1 MSSTSIDF
9 PPFRLD
15 LRAEQLTRDGTP
27 VALRPKTYAV
37 LRYLAERPGALVTKR
52 ELLDAVWGGAAVSED
67 VVRLS
72 AGEVR
77 AALGDDRTAPRFLET
92 VSGRGY
98 RFIARTGDDGARA
111 FARMG
116 DDGART
122 FARMVEPASDD
133 AFEGDGVV
141 VGRVRERSEIA
152 EWLRAAQSGRRQIGF
167 VTGEAGIGK
176 TTLVD
181 IALRDLTFH
190 RLRWPRRD
198 ETAGRSHPTRGSGAR
213 LAVARGQ
220 CIEQYGAGEPY
231 LPVSTALAALCRGRD
246 GPRVEAILRDHAP
259 AWLLRTM
266 GAVAPGQVERTDS
279 APPSHEHTLQR
290 LAASLDALAATAPL
304 VLVLE
309 DMQWGDASTVDLL
322 SVIAQRREPARLLVI
337 CTLRPAEAIARGH
350 PITTVKR
357 ELVRKRLGREI
368 LLGGLSAVEVESYLA
383 ARFPAARLPDELL
396 PLLVDRSEGIP
407 FFLVAL
413 VDHLIDEQMLVDGED
428 GWQLR
433 GGAAALRTAIPD
445 GLRAVIEPRLERLTA
460 NQLRVLEAASVA
472 GPEFPAHAVAA
483 AAPAGSDL
491 GDIELVEEVCHLL
504 ARRQDI
510 LRVAGDSTWPDGT
523 TSARYA
529 FRHVFYQQVI
539 YQRLAPSTRRRLHQT
554 IGERL
559 EAAHGDTAEQIAGEL
574 AAHFERSGDIE
585 RAVKYHAEAAAQAR
599 SHFAY
604 QEARLHLEAARAL
617 LRTRPESAERWR
629 QEMPLLDA
637 LGGTLFVLHGYGSD
651 DAVQVFLRLRELAE
665 RLDAAPMRWR
675 AMDGLILARTVRAEL
690 TAAHALAQERLALAE
705 QHGDVATAAKTR
717 LTIGLI
723 LFHFGDAEA
732 ARRHAAAVHTLV
744 VQDSPALPPA
754 IGISSCTLLA
764 TTSAHL
770 GRVNEARAMNSEALR
785 RATEMGVP
793 YFRAYATHLAA
804 QTCALLRDVHAART
818 LAEETATLAAEY
830 GLTVFGLSSTVVR
843 TWCDIRDGG
852 DPGGLAVMRAA
863 ASEYAASGQGA
874 TFFSTLLAD
883 AMIAC
888 GQVGSAS
895 ELVDDALAVGART
908 EQWWYEHELHRLRGD
923 CALANA
929 SRRSRVEAARHFE
942 RAVAI
947 AAARG
952 ARLFELRAATSLCR
966 VQKSARERLAR
977 LVGCF
982 DADDDCADLRAAH
995 ALLGGNG
1002 TSTRTRT

>member
-1 MSSTSIDF
+1 MAICLSQGDGARNRSSRVSLPPIDF

-15 LRAEQLTRDGTP
+15 LRAEQLTRDGAP
-27 VALRPKTYAV
+27 IPLRPKTYAV
-37 LRYLAERPGALVTKR
+37 LRYLAEHPGALVTKR

-77 AALGDDRTAPRFLET
+77 AALGDDRAAPRFIET
-92 VSGRGY
+92 VPRRGY
-98 RFIARTGDDGARA
+98 RFIAS
-111 FARMG
+111 MG

-122 FARMVEPASDD
+122 FARTVEPASDD
-133 AFEGDGVV
+133 AFDGDGVV

-152 EWLRAAQSGRRQIGF
+152 EWLRAVASGRRQIGF

-181 IALRDLTFH
+181 IALRDLT
-190 RLRWPRRD
+190 
-198 ETAGRSHPTRGSGAR
+198 RGSGAR

-220 CIEQYGAGEPY
+220 CIEHYGAGEPY
-231 LPVSTALAALCRGRD
+231 LPVSTALAALCRGPD

-259 AWLLRTM
+259 AWLLHTM
-266 GAVAPGQVERTDS
+266 RAVAPGQVERTDT
-279 APPSHEHTLQR
+279 APPSYEHTLQR
-290 LAASLDALAATAPL
+290 LAASLDALAADAPL

-309 DMQWGDASTVDLL
+309 DMQWGDSSTVDLL

-350 PITTVKR
+350 PIATVKR

-368 LLGGLSAVEVESYLA
+368 LLGGLSAVEVEGYLA

-396 PLLVDRSEGIP
+396 PLLVDRSEGAP

-445 GLRAVIEPRLERLTA
+445 GLRAVIEPRLDRLTA
-460 NQLRVLEAASVA
+460 NELRVLEAASVA

-491 GDIELVEEVCHLL
+491 GDIEFVEGVCHLL

-510 LRVAGDSTWPDGT
+510 LLVAGDGAWPDGT

-529 FRHVFYQQVI
+529 FRHVLYQQVI

-559 EAAHGDTAEQIAGEL
+559 EAAHGGRAEQIASEL
-574 AAHFERSGDIE
+574 AAHFERSGDID
-585 RAVKYHAEAAAQAR
+585 RAVGHHAAAAAQAR
-599 SHFAY
+599 SRFAY
-604 QEARLHLEAARAL
+604 QEARLHLETALAL

-629 QEMPLLDA
+629 QEMPLLHA
-637 LGGTLFVLHGYGSD
+637 LGGTLFVIRGYGSD

-665 RLDAAPMRWR
+665 RLDVAPMRWR
-675 AMDGLILARTVRAEL
+675 AMDGLILAHTVRAEL

-723 LFHFGDAEA
+723 LFHFGDAAA
-732 ARRHAAAVHTLV
+732 ARRHASAVHTLV
-744 VQDSPALPPA
+744 EKDSSLPPA
-754 IGISSCTLLA
+754 VGISSCTLLA
-764 TTSAHL
+764 TTCAHL
-770 GRVNEARAMNSEALR
+770 GRVSEARTMNGEALR
-785 RATEMGVP
+785 RATDMGVP

-804 QTCALLRDVHAART
+804 QNCALLRDVDAART
-818 LAEETATLAAEY
+818 LAEETAALAAEY
-830 GLTVFGLSSTVVR
+830 GLTVFGLSATVVR
-843 TWCDIRDGG
+843 TWCDLRDGG
-852 DPGGLAVMRAA
+852 DPSDLAVMRAA
-863 ASEYAASGQGA
+863 ASDYAASGQGA

-895 ELVDDALAVGART
+895 EVVDDALTVGART
-908 EQWWYEHELHRLRGD
+908 EQRWYEHELHRLRGD
-923 CALANA
+923 CALASA
-929 SRRSRVEAARHFE
+929 SRHQRVEAAQHFE
-942 RAVAI
+942 RALGI

-966 VQKSARERLAR
+966 VRKSARERLAR
-977 LVGCF
+977 LVGRF

-1002 TSTRTRT
+1002 TSARTRT

>member
-1 MSSTSIDF
+1 MSPPSIDF

-27 VALRPKTYAV
+27 IPLRPKTYAV
-37 LRYLAERPGALVTKR
+37 LRYLAQRPGALVTKR
-52 ELLDAVWGGAAVSED
+52 ELLDAVWDGAAVSED

-77 AALGDDRTAPRFLET
+77 AALGDDRAAPRFIET
-92 VSGRGY
+92 VPRRGY
-98 RFIARTGDDGARA
+98 RFIAS
-111 FARMG
+111 MS

-122 FARMVEPASDD
+122 FARVVEPASDD
-133 AFEGDGVV
+133 AFEGDGLV

-152 EWLRAAQSGRRQIGF
+152 EWLRAAASGRRQIGF

-181 IALRDLTFH
+181 VALRDL
-190 RLRWPRRD
+190 
-198 ETAGRSHPTRGSGAR
+198 ARGSGAR

-220 CIEQYGAGEPY
+220 CIEHYGAGEPY
-231 LPVSTALAALCRGRD
+231 LPVSAALAALCRGPD

-259 AWLLRTM
+259 AWLVRTM
-266 GAVAPGQVERTDS
+266 RAAAPGQVERTDT

-290 LAASLDALAATAPL
+290 IAASLDALAADVPL

-309 DMQWGDASTVDLL
+309 DVQWSDYSTVDLL
-322 SVIAQRREPARLLVI
+322 SVIAQRREPAQLLVI

-350 PITTVKR
+350 PIATVER
-357 ELVRKRLGREI
+357 ELVRKRLGREV

-396 PLLVDRSEGIP
+396 PLLVDRSEGTP

-460 NQLRVLEAASVA
+460 NELRVLEAASVA

-483 AAPAGSDL
+483 AAPAGSDP
-491 GDIELVEEVCHLL
+491 GDIEFVEGVCHPL

-510 LRVAGDSTWPDGT
+510 LRVVGDSAWPDGT

-529 FRHVFYQQVI
+529 FRHVLYQQVI

-559 EAAHGDTAEQIAGEL
+559 EAAYGGGAEQIAGEL
-574 AAHFERSGDIE
+574 AAHFERSGDID
-585 RAVKYHAEAAAQAR
+585 RAVGHHAEAAAQAR

-604 QEARLHLEAARAL
+604 QEARLHLETALAL
-617 LRTRPESAERWR
+617 LRTRPEGAERWR

-675 AMDGLILARTVRAEL
+675 AMDGLILAHTVRAEL
-690 TAAHALAQERLALAE
+690 TAAHALAQERLVLAE

-732 ARRHAAAVHTLV
+732 ARRHAAAVHALV
-744 VQDSPALPPA
+744 VEDSPPLPPA
-754 IGISSCTLLA
+754 VGISSCTLLA
-764 TTSAHL
+764 TTCGHL
-770 GRVNEARAMNSEALR
+770 GRVKEARAMNAEALR

-804 QTCALLRDVHAART
+804 QNCALLRDVDAARA
-818 LAEETATLAAEY
+818 LAEETAALAAEY
-830 GLTVFGLSSTVVR
+830 GLTVFGLSSTVIR
-843 TWCDIRDGG
+843 IWCDIRDGG
-852 DPGGLAVMRAA
+852 DPSGLAVMRAA
-863 ASEYAASGQGA
+863 ASDYAASGQGA

-888 GQVGSAS
+888 GQADPAS
-895 ELVDDALAVGART
+895 EVVDDALAVGART
-908 EQWWYEHELHRLRGD
+908 GQRWYEHELHRLRGE
-923 CALANA
+923 CALADA
-929 SRRSRVEAARHFE
+929 SRHGRDEAARHFE
-942 RAVAI
+942 RALEI

-952 ARLFELRAATSLCR
+952 ARLFELRAATSLCS
-966 VQKSARERLAR
+966 VKESARERLAR
-977 LVGCF
+977 LLGRF

-995 ALLGGNG
+995 ALLA
-1002 TSTRTRT
+1002 SRR